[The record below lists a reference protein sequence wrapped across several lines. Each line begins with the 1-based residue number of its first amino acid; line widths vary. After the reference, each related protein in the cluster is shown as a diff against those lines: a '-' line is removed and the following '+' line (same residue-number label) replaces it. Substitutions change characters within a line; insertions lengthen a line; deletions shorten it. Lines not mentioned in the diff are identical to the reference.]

1 MITGIQHISY
11 TVSDV
16 QKARDFFV
24 DKLELEVTPVR
35 DVSGEEVEK
44 MLGFPGIHMRTA
56 NVILPDLSNLELVE
70 YLSPKGK
77 RVDLAT
83 CNTGVA
89 HLAFT
94 VDDIEQTYRH
104 LSAKGVR
111 FVSPPQRAE
120 DGALKGWAI
129 SYLRGPD
136 GITLEITEAP
146 KDATLHPE
154 TGPDVA
160 D

>member
-24 DKLELEVTPVR
+24 EKLELDATPVR
-35 DVSGEEVEK
+35 DLSGEEVEK

-56 NVILPDLSNLELVE
+56 NVILSDLSNIELVE

-77 RVDLAT
+77 KLDLAT

-94 VDDIEQTYRH
+94 VDDIEQTYRR
-104 LSAKGVR
+104 LKAKGVR
-111 FVSPPQRAE
+111 FVNPPQQAKEGR
-120 DGALKGWAI
+120 LKGWTI

-146 KDATLHPE
+146 KDANLQPDTDPE
-154 TGPDVA
+154 VRV
-160 D
+160 